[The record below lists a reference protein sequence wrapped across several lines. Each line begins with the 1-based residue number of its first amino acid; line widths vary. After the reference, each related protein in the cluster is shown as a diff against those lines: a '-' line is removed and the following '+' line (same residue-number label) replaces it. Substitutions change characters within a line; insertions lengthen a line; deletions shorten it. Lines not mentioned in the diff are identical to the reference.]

1 MVRGCLGRAERR
13 TKMEASVII
22 RIVAGALAVLA
33 VGVIAF
39 RRNKKTT

>member
-1 MVRGCLGRAERR
+1 MG
-13 TKMEASVII
+13 ASVII

-33 VGVIAF
+33 VSVIAF

>member
-1 MVRGCLGRAERR
+1 
-13 TKMEASVII
+13 METSLII